1 MKLHSNRLIKI
12 ICALLCVSLL
22 VACQPADTETM
33 SSATPNNDTIP
44 KQNPTTNTAGPTVQ
58 PTAQPTGEAKVS
70 FVSGT
75 SFSGQQRPVVVTN
88 QQYLEE
94 ASMDRKKAGR
104 VVYSVNDRSAGYI
117 EGDTVQQADKAT
129 TQVTAVANLGY
140 KFVKWSD
147 GVTTA
152 TRSGDSMEGVYT
164 AIFDYDV
171 LAMPIV
177 VINTDSGNPITSKT
191 EYVTGSIYV
200 LGCETQYEL
209 YNKEME
215 IRGRGNNSWEAY
227 PKKSYKI
234 KLAEK
239 ENLLGL
245 ASGKERVWVLLANH
259 CDQSLQ
265 RNHVA
270 LELSRYFQGI
280 AWGPASTS
288 VEVYFNGEY
297 AGVYLL
303 TEEIKVSG
311 DRVDIQ
317 DTNVDALDTG
327 YLVELSNYADGDTF
341 NVANRT
347 YMIHSDLST
356 DGTTKR
362 KQINYIR
369 KYIQQC
375 HDALVEGDEATFREL
390 VDVES
395 FLAAYMV
402 EEIVKNLDSQWDSF
416 YLYKDTGG
424 KLCFGPVWDF
434 DLSLGNANEGAEE
447 YTDIFVGNGQGSKN
461 GPDAWFTLAM
471 KQKWFRQLVADKW
484 VEVYDSIAQMPQF
497 ILDEGKL
504 GLASYKRNFKRW
516 DIFGT
521 VQNRETYYI
530 TSLRTYKAHYEY
542 LAQWLTNRI
551 AWLDETFRNKD
562 FVTEG
567 VGI

>member
-1 MKLHSNRLIKI
+1 MKVHSNRFIKI

-22 VACQPADTETM
+22 ASCQQAVSVVPSAEP
-33 SSATPNNDTIP
+33 SATPSSGET
-44 KQNPTTNTAGPTVQ
+44 QSSTQSSTQLPTQAP
-58 PTAQPTGEAKVS
+58 GETKVT
-70 FVSGT
+70 FASGM
-75 SFSGQQRPVVVTN
+75 SFSGQQRPAVVTN
-88 QQYLEE
+88 KQYLEE

-147 GVTTA
+147 GVTTEK
-152 TRSGDSMEGVYT
+152 RSGDSKEGVYT

-209 YNKEME
+209 HNKDME
-215 IRGRGNNSWEAY
+215 IRGRGNKSWRDFD
-227 PKKSYKI
+227 KKSYKI

-239 ENLLGL
+239 ENLFGL
-245 ASGKERVWVLLANH
+245 ANGKERIWVLLANH
-259 CDQSLQ
+259 CDQSLL
-265 RNHVA
+265 RNHMA

-303 TEEIKVSG
+303 AEEIKVSE
-311 DRVDIQ
+311 DRVDIE
-317 DTNVDALDTG
+317 DSNVDELDTG

-347 YMIHSDLST
+347 YEVHSDLST
-356 DGTTKR
+356 NDATKR

-375 HDALVEGDEATFREL
+375 HDALAEGDEATFRQL

-416 YLYKDTGG
+416 YLYKDAGG

-434 DLSLGNANEGAEE
+434 DLSLGNADEGAEK
-447 YTDIFVGNGQGSKN
+447 YTDIFVGNGKGSKN

-471 KQKWFRQLVADKW
+471 KQKWFRQLVVEKW
-484 VEVYDSIAQMPQF
+484 AEVYDSIAQMPQF
-497 ILDEGKL
+497 ILDEGKI

-521 VQNRETYYI
+521 VQNRETHYI

-551 AWLDETFRNKD
+551 AWLDGAFRNKD
-562 FVTEG
+562 FVTR
-567 VGI
+567 GIDAVQ

>member
-1 MKLHSNRLIKI
+1 MKLHRNRFIKI
-12 ICALLCVSLL
+12 ICVLLCVGLL
-22 VACQPADTETM
+22 SSCQSAVSDTAPSVTPGSEATQSPTQSPTQASGET
-33 SSATPNNDTIP
+33 
-44 KQNPTTNTAGPTVQ
+44 
-58 PTAQPTGEAKVS
+58 KVT
-70 FVSGT
+70 FVSGI
-75 SFSGQQRPVVVTN
+75 SFSGQQRPTVITN
-88 QQYLEE
+88 KQYLEE

-104 VVYSVNDRSAGYI
+104 VVYSVNDRNAGYI
-117 EGDTVQQADKAT
+117 EGDTVQQAGKGSKE
-129 TQVTAVANLGY
+129 VTAVANLGY
-140 KFVKWSD
+140 QFVKWSD
-147 GVTTA
+147 GVTTEK
-152 TRSGDSMEGVYT
+152 RSGDSKEGVYT

-177 VINTDSGNPITSKT
+177 VINTDSGKPITSKT
-191 EYVTGSIYV
+191 EYVNGSIDV

-209 YNKEME
+209 YNKDME
-215 IRGRGNNSWEAY
+215 IRGRGNNSWEVY

-234 KLAEK
+234 KLEEK

-245 ASGKERVWVLLANH
+245 ASGKERIWVLLANH
-259 CDQSLQ
+259 CDQSLL
-265 RNHVA
+265 RNHMA

-303 TEEIKVSG
+303 AEEIKVSG
-311 DRVDIQ
+311 DRVNIQ
-317 DTNVDALDTG
+317 DTNVDGLDTG
-327 YLVELSNYADGDTF
+327 YLVELSNYAERDTF

-347 YMIHSDLST
+347 YQVHSDLST
-356 DGTTKR
+356 DGVTKR

-375 HDALVEGDEATFREL
+375 HDALAEGDEATFRQL

-416 YLYKDTGG
+416 YLYKDAGG

-434 DLSLGNANEGAEE
+434 DLSLGNADEGAEE

-471 KQKWFRQLVADKW
+471 EQKWFRQLVAEKW
-484 VEVYDSIAQMPQF
+484 AEVYDSIAQMPQF
-497 ILDEGKL
+497 IMDEGKL
-504 GLASYKRNFKRW
+504 GLGSYKRNFKRW

-521 VQNRETYYI
+521 VQNRETHYI

-551 AWLDETFRNKD
+551 AWLDGAFRSEV
-562 FVTEG
+562 FVTK
-567 VGI
+567 GIDAVQ